1 MSIKALIIDFDDTL
15 SNRKLSAYNFYKDVI
30 LEERNDLKDYEL
42 EGILQDCM
50 MWDLGGHYNKSFV
63 KDNLERKYKISLKH
77 DDFSQ
82 YFGSHFGAYTV
93 LYDGVLETLVE
104 LKKQGYILVCLTNGD
119 YQTQNSKLETTK
131 IKSYFD
137 HVIISGEVGVSK
149 PDPRIYEYTCKFANI
164 DPSESLFI
172 GDTFST
178 DIVGAYRANMK
189 AVWVCS
195 DTMKACALDVYRIPS
210 FNDLPDLLK
219 KL

>member
-1 MSIKALIIDFDDTL
+1 M
-15 SNRKLSAYNFYKDVI
+15 AYH
-30 LEERNDLKDYEL
+30 E
-42 EGILQDCM
+42 
-50 MWDLGGHYNKSFV
+50 
-63 KDNLERKYKISLKH
+63 
-77 DDFSQ
+77 
-82 YFGSHFGAYTV
+82 
-93 LYDGVLETLVE
+93 
-104 LKKQGYILVCLTNGD
+104 
-119 YQTQNSKLETTK
+119 KLETTK

>member
-1 MSIKALIIDFDDTL
+1 M
-15 SNRKLSAYNFYKDVI
+15 N
-30 LEERNDLKDYEL
+30 
-42 EGILQDCM
+42 
-50 MWDLGGHYNKSFV
+50 WDLGGHFNKSFV

-82 YFGSHFGAYTV
+82 YFGSHFGTYTV

-131 IKSYFD
+131 IKPYFD
-137 HVIISGEVGVSK
+137 HVIISGEVGISK
-149 PDPRIYEYTCKFANI
+149 PDPRIYEYTCKLANI
-164 DPSESLFI
+164 DTSESLFI

-189 AVWVCS
+189 AGWVCC
-195 DTMKACALDVYRIPS
+195 DAMKACTLDVLRIPS
-210 FNDLPDLLK
+210 FNDLPELLK